1 MLKGKVYKRSKGFL
15 ENYWVLKW
23 KKVNLGVDTVDSQE
37 EVRIITMN
45 KPNIHVVSVIAV
57 MVINPRRGWMKMLKK
72 YLVNKKKLIKIVR
85 MRMRA
90 IKMIIW
96 MRIIKKKNQM
106 IISHMGRKLS
116 RINRNHSQF
125 KANLNQTTI
134 RLTKVK
140 MNTSSIK
147 ARQLSI
153 VVIIDRVLNL

>member
-1 MLKGKVYKRSKGFL
+1 
-15 ENYWVLKW
+15 
-23 KKVNLGVDTVDSQE
+23 
-37 EVRIITMN
+37 
-45 KPNIHVVSVIAV
+45 
-57 MVINPRRGWMKMLKK
+57 
-72 YLVNKKKLIKIVR
+72 
-85 MRMRA
+85 MRMRE

-116 RINRNHSQF
+116 RINRNLSQF

>member
-1 MLKGKVYKRSKGFL
+1 
-15 ENYWVLKW
+15 
-23 KKVNLGVDTVDSQE
+23 
-37 EVRIITMN
+37 
-45 KPNIHVVSVIAV
+45 
-57 MVINPRRGWMKMLKK
+57 
-72 YLVNKKKLIKIVR
+72 
-85 MRMRA
+85 MRMRE

-106 IISHMGRKLS
+106 IISHMGLKLS